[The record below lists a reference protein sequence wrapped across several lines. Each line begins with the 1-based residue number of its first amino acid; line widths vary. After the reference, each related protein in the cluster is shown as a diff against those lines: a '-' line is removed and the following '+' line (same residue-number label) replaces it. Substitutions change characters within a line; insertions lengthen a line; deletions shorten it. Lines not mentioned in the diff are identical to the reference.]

1 MPDTE
6 KVRKKYDQSFLKKYE
21 KSTVTSTSPESDK
34 IKVRKKYDP
43 SSPPKDK
50 YEKRTVKERK
60 KYESTQKVQKKY
72 ETYTKCILID
82 LLGGVPPH
90 ELCNK

>member
-6 KVRKKYDQSFLKKYE
+6 KVRNKYDQSFLKKYE

-34 IKVRKKYDP
+34 IKVRKYDP

-60 KYESTQKVQKKY
+60 KYESTKQVQKKY
-72 ETYTKCILID
+72 ENYTKCIRID
-82 LLGGVPPH
+82 RLGGVPPPRIMQ
-90 ELCNK
+90 